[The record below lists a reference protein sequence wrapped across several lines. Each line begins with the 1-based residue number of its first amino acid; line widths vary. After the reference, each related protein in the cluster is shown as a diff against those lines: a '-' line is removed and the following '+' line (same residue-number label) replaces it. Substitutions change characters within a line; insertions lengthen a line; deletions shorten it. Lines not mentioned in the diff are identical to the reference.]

1 MGPTSDDFAV
11 AGIAFIRRPNIPEV
25 GGGELIMAH
34 LYPRLRF
41 LNGRWRRSN
50 RGFEWKFDRR
60 QLGAQPVPCTTLA
73 FDCSRLLGRAGA
85 VRLRKHVDDNRTR
98 RRPPVGCD
106 DPKTPKDQQEQQ
118 VDAEGQGESGHPP
131 LQRRSLVGRGKAIN

>member
-41 LNGRWRRSN
+41 LNGRWRRSKREHVN
-50 RGFEWKFDRR
+50 ARCRSVHKHIT
-60 QLGAQPVPCTTLA
+60 AMTKMSHAVSTATT
-73 FDCSRLLGRAGA
+73 SSI
-85 VRLRKHVDDNRTR
+85 
-98 RRPPVGCD
+98 RPPF
-106 DPKTPKDQQEQQ
+106 
-118 VDAEGQGESGHPP
+118 A
-131 LQRRSLVGRGKAIN
+131 